1 MLFLIRHLAFP
12 TFLLLCS
19 IDQRL
24 TDQKCDTRLSND
36 AICSFEMLMQQ
47 FQFPALFQN
56 AKQMRA
62 RISKYQLHVNQLT
75 FALLTIYKKGSG
87 KSRCESNSKWNTT
100 FSVVPAKLSGSN
112 GTCEKASSPVVPNRN
127 SCAISST
134 LFDGLILRLD
144 TVTF

>member
-1 MLFLIRHLAFP
+1 MLLLIRHLAFP

-24 TDQKCDTRLSND
+24 TDQNCDTRLRND

-56 AKQMRA
+56 AKQMWA
-62 RISKYQLHVNQLT
+62 RISKYQLHVNQLR
-75 FALLTIYKKGSG
+75 FGLLSIYEKVSKILL
-87 KSRCESNSKWNTT
+87 ESNSKWNTT
-100 FSVVPAKLSGSN
+100 FSVVP
-112 GTCEKASSPVVPNRN
+112 CQRN
-127 SCAISST
+127 FPEATEHLKGPRSCCSKRCST

>member
-1 MLFLIRHLAFP
+1 MLLLIRHLAFP

-24 TDQKCDTRLSND
+24 TDQKCDTHLRND

-75 FALLTIYKKGSG
+75 FALLTIYKKFPENPFV
-87 KSRCESNSKWNTT
+87 KVTQ
-100 FSVVPAKLSGSN
+100 N
-112 GTCEKASSPVVPNRN
+112 GTRRFPSYQRSFLEATEHLKRLVVL
-127 SCAISST
+127 
-134 LFDGLILRLD
+134 LFQTEIRVPFLQHSL
-144 TVTF
+144 TA

>member
-1 MLFLIRHLAFP
+1 MLLLIRHLAFP

-24 TDQKCDTRLSND
+24 TDQKCDTRLRND

-56 AKQMRA
+56 AKQMKA

-75 FALLTIYKKGSG
+75 FALLTIYKK
-87 KSRCESNSKWNTT
+87 
-100 FSVVPAKLSGSN
+100 VPENPVEKVTQN
-112 GTCEKASSPVVPNRN
+112 GTRRFPSYQRSFLEAMEHLKRLVVL
-127 SCAISST
+127 
-134 LFDGLILRLD
+134 LFQTEIRVPFLQHSL
-144 TVTF
+144 TA

>member
-1 MLFLIRHLAFP
+1 MLLLIRHLAFP

-24 TDQKCDTRLSND
+24 TDQKCDTRLRND
-36 AICSFEMLMQQ
+36 ALYSFEMLMKQ

-75 FALLTIYKKGSG
+75 FALLTIYKTVP
-87 KSRCESNSKWNTT
+87 ENP
-100 FSVVPAKLSGSN
+100 VVKVTQN
-112 GTCEKASSPVVPNRN
+112 GTRRFPSYQRNFLGATEHLKRLVVL
-127 SCAISST
+127 
-134 LFDGLILRLD
+134 LFQTEIRVPFLQHSL
-144 TVTF
+144 TA